1 MLLSFSFTAKELRA
15 DPWSTLQ
22 GQLEQLDIKYS
33 AEYEHGKTSHVVTK
47 KRNTPKGLLALI
59 FGKHVVTET
68 FINAIVEAASVS
80 EQIPAGTPSLL
91 ESDFDSHWPN
101 PLDYIPPRGE
111 EPSDR
116 PVEAYAPDPRRE
128 DVFEGYTFI
137 FYEKKQ
143 YENLFPVITSGKGK
157 ALFEEVVPGTTQV
170 DDFIRYVKSVA
181 GEKGLG
187 SFDDGSEG
195 RGVVVVRYTPGP
207 KGAEVEWFLEFLNS
221 VAQRL
226 DHRPIDQRDFLE
238 AILSCDATMLRR
250 PLLEE
255 DTQAPSTNRGAA
267 TAADGMEVD
276 APVTLENA
284 PARPADSESLQAS
297 RRQTRPKNATGSR
310 FRGFALDSDDD
321 DEPIVE
327 NAAPVPAQ
335 TSNSRAEPAVAD
347 AHDSLFVSQNPAYSD
362 EIHMDDGIQ
371 DPPQPQRKR
380 PFHDV
385 SAFLDEIAPTAAAVK
400 RRRLAAGEDPVPGN
414 PPSSSQQMDE
424 DEDGAASKGDAP
436 RADTKDEKGGKKRS
450 TLGSEQILELARQRR
465 QEAELRA
472 AEERK
477 ALTELPEDGVDYAAI
492 RRLQI
497 IEECEVHYPEATTT
511 ARTRE
516 QEVAGGRWDPRWN
529 GRKNYKKFRKHGDP
543 AGRPPPRIIISL
555 EEAKPKGYGIG
566 DDYWLEGESV
576 HKETQSQPES
586 QSLRRDHTQAS
597 SATKPNEKEAPRP
610 KKSPFS
616 LDSSDDEQTSLVE
629 DTLEEAQRPVEIS
642 RTRAG
647 KTAEKANSVRSQV
660 QEPSQSQARASTS
673 KAGDKRAAAT
683 TASPAK
689 EKASKR
695 QKRFV
700 AASDSEDSDDELR
713 FKFGRR
719 R

>member
-33 AEYEHGKTSHVVTK
+33 SEYEHGKTSHVVTK

-68 FINAIVEAASVS
+68 FINAIVGAAAVS
-80 EQIPAGTPSLL
+80 EQVPAGTPSLL

-101 PLDYIPPRGE
+101 PLDYLPPRGE

-170 DDFIRYVKSVA
+170 DDFIRYVKGVA

-207 KGAEVEWFLEFLNS
+207 KGADVEWFLGFLNS

-238 AILSCDATMLRR
+238 AILSCDASMLRR

-255 DTQAPSTNRGAA
+255 DTQAAPASREPAA
-267 TAADGMEVD
+267 GVMEVD

-284 PARPADSESLQAS
+284 PARPADSESLQPS
-297 RRQTRPKNATGSR
+297 RRHTRPKNATGSR

-327 NAAPVPAQ
+327 IAAPAP
-335 TSNSRAEPAVAD
+335 THGSNNHAEPADAD
-347 AHDSLFVSQNPAYSD
+347 AHDSLFVSQNPVYSD
-362 EIHMDDGIQ
+362 EIHMDDDIQ
-371 DPPQPQRKR
+371 DPPHPQRKR

-400 RRRLAAGEDPVPGN
+400 RRRVAAGEDPVPGN
-414 PPSSSQQMDE
+414 PPSSAPEMDE
-424 DEDGAASKGDAP
+424 DDDHPP
-436 RADTKDEKGGKKRS
+436 RADTRDEKGGKKRS
-450 TLGSEQILELARQRR
+450 TLDSEQILELARQRR
-465 QEAELRA
+465 QETELRA

-497 IEECEVHYPEATTT
+497 IEDCEVHYPVAATT
-511 ARTRE
+511 ARTRD
-516 QEVAGGRWDPRWN
+516 QEVADGRWDPRWN
-529 GRKNYKKFRKHGDP
+529 GRKNFKKFRKHGDP

-586 QSLRRDHTQAS
+586 QSLRRDQTQAS
-597 SATKPNEKEAPRP
+597 SATKPSEKEAPRP

-629 DTLEEAQRPVEIS
+629 DTLEEPQRPAEIS

-647 KTAEKANSVRSQV
+647 KAAEKANSLRSQI
-660 QEPSQSQARASTS
+660 QEPSQSQARANAS

-689 EKASKR
+689 EKAPKR

-700 AASDSEDSDDELR
+700 AASDSDDSDDELR